1 MTHAP
6 ETAQPSCSRRLF
18 LLGSATTF
26 AGAFLAACGSPA
38 PAEIAE
44 TDVPVGSAVIVDNF
58 IIAQPTAG
66 NYVAYSTL
74 CPHEG
79 ARITKVQGDEV
90 RCMKHGST
98 FAIEDGAVITGPAE
112 RPLQPASVVNNGGTL
127 TVE

>member
-1 MTHAP
+1 MTHSSA
-6 ETAQPSCSRRLF
+6 TAQPTCSRRLF

-38 PAEIAE
+38 PTEIAE
-44 TDVPVGSAVIVDNF
+44 ADVPVGSAVIVDNV
-58 IIAQPTAG
+58 IIAQPSAG

-79 ARITKVQGDEV
+79 ARITKVEGGEV

-98 FAIEDGAVITGPAE
+98 FAIEDGAVLTGPAE
-112 RPLQPASVVNNGGTL
+112 KPLQPVAVTNNGGTL
-127 TVE
+127 TAE